1 MYIEMICCAMIF
13 VSDFDGFHGPSGTV
27 TVNVT
32 TGDQADVAI
41 QCPVRDGNPPPQ
53 IRWVDGS
60 GRTLTENKANNRLR
74 FLDNG
79 HYLLMRELTNAQ
91 VNTNYQCE
99 VTNARLQEVIR
110 SSTTFDLVPNLGA
123 NKFMIYK
130 ELMNRTILVGE
141 TVEMSYVVGA
151 GSGVDPFGLIG
162 TCRRSGSTLS
172 TPILLPVTGG
182 VTSVSIPDTS
192 SNEKIPK
199 AANSVTFEVSC
210 TFAAGTNPFIKSHA
224 TITVQGRC

>member
-1 MYIEMICCAMIF
+1 MIYIYIY

-41 QCPVRDGNPPPQ
+41 ECPVRDANPRPQ
-53 IRWVDGS
+53 IRWLGN
-60 GRTLTENKANNRLR
+60 GITLTENKANNRLR

-79 HYLLMRELTNAQ
+79 HYLLIRELTTAQ

-110 SSTTFDLVPNLGA
+110 SPTTYDLVPNLGA
-123 NKFMIYK
+123 NNFMIYK
-130 ELMNRTILVGE
+130 KLINRTVLVGD

-151 GSGVDPFGLIG
+151 SSGVNPFGIIG
-162 TCRRSGSTLS
+162 NCRRSGSTLS

>member
-1 MYIEMICCAMIF
+1 MIF

-41 QCPVRDGNPPPQ
+41 QCPVRDANPPPQ

-60 GRTLTENKANNRLR
+60 GRTLTENKANNQLR

-79 HYLLMRELTNAQ
+79 HYLLMRELTTAQ

-110 SSTTFDLVPNLGA
+110 SPTTFDLVPNLGA

-162 TCRRSGSTLS
+162 NCRRSGSTLS

-192 SNEKIPK
+192 SNEKIP
-199 AANSVTFEVSC
+199 ATANSVTFQVSC
-210 TFAAGTNPFIKSHA
+210 TLIARNHPENNVLYIASQT

>member
-99 VTNARLQEVIR
+99 VTNARLHETVRNNIMY
-110 SSTTFDLVPNLGA
+110 DLVPTLGA
-123 NKFMIYK
+123 NETLIYK
-130 ELMNRTILVGE
+130 GLINRTILSGTTIE
-141 TVEMSYVVGA
+141 YSFIATA
-151 GSGVDPFGLIG
+151 GRDVSFGLLTI
-162 TCRRSGSTLS
+162 CERSGSTLS
-172 TPILLPVTGG
+172 TPLELSLGGG
-182 VTSVSIPDTS
+182 VVAETIPDIGR
-192 SNEKIPK
+192 NEVLPP
-199 AANSVTFEVSC
+199 AASSVTFNVSC
-210 TFAAGTNPFIKSHA
+210 TLVADRQFISSKA
-224 TITVQGRC
+224 TISVQGGY